1 MNTFPNGLSHIKI
14 GVWLMPLLCMGC
26 ASLNPEIRQP
36 ETTLATTINQTI
48 PVQYADFSNIQG
60 LQSQGDIEGG
70 DSFNIIQAS
79 LITEQMDTIPIQEA
93 MEPRTSAWWTDFNSQ
108 DLNKLIKKA
117 LTTNFDIAKA
127 WATLRQS
134 EASARQARASLF
146 PTLDGSG
153 SIETQRNSVQTST
166 SANRQESTS
175 ESYGL
180 GLAAS
185 YEVDLW
191 GRVNADQ
198 EAELLR
204 LQATA
209 YDLETAR
216 MTVAASVAT
225 AWASLLGNRAELSV
239 VLDQIAINA
248 DIAELQHIRF
258 MNGLSTSLDVLQQQ
272 EALASLKAAV
282 PNIEQECIILRN
294 ELAILQGVLPSTG
307 IAIDEKASLP
317 AIGAIPAVGLPIQ
330 LLDAR
335 PDIQAAWARLEAA
348 DWDVTKARANRYPT
362 LNLSAS
368 MLFNAAESSL
378 LFTNWIAALAGAV
391 SVPILDGGALAAE
404 VERSRA
410 VVDELIQSYAKTVAT
425 AMQEVGDALATEQGE
440 KATLQRLQE
449 QLTFATATRDEARNS
464 YLGGATDF
472 LNYITQLK
480 NVQSLERSIVQQETK
495 LVQARISLN
504 RTLGGLTF
512 PQELNATSVK

>member
-1 MNTFPNGLSHIKI
+1 MNTSPKSLSHITF

-26 ASLNPEIRQP
+26 ATLNPEPRQP
-36 ETTLATTINQTI
+36 DTTLTATIKQKI
-48 PVQYADFSNIQG
+48 PAQYADFSNIQI
-60 LQSQGDIEGG
+60 LEIQGDIESEKSAGV
-70 DSFNIIQAS
+70 
-79 LITEQMDTIPIQEA
+79 PKQEA
-93 MEPRTSAWWTDFNSQ
+93 MEPRKVAWWTDFKSQ
-108 DLNKLIKKA
+108 DLNKLIEKSLA
-117 LTTNFDIAKA
+117 TNFDITKA

-134 EASARQARASLF
+134 EATARQARAGLF
-146 PTLDGSG
+146 PSLDGSG
-153 SIETQRNSVQTST
+153 SAGTQRNSMQTSS
-166 SANRQESTS
+166 SANRVESTA

-191 GRVNADQ
+191 GRVNAEQ

-216 MTVAASVAT
+216 MTVAASVAN
-225 AWASLLGNRAELSV
+225 AWASLLGKSAEFKV
-239 VLDQIAINA
+239 VLDQIAINS
-248 DIAELQHIRF
+248 DIAELQHVRF

-272 EALASLKAAV
+272 EVLAGLKAIV
-282 PNIEQECIILRN
+282 PSLEQESAILRN
-294 ELAILQGVLPSTG
+294 ELAILQGALPSKG
-307 IAIDEKASLP
+307 IDIDEKAPLP
-317 AIGAIPAVGLPIQ
+317 HIGAIPAVGLPIQ

-335 PDIQAAWARLEAA
+335 PDIKAAWARLEAA
-348 DWDVTKARANRYPT
+348 DWDVTKARANRYPA

-368 MLFNAAESSL
+368 MLFSAAESSI
-378 LFTNWIAALAGAV
+378 LFSNWIAALAG
-391 SVPILDGGALAAE
+391 SITMPIFDGGALAAE
-404 VERSRA
+404 EARTRA
-410 VVDELIQSYAKTVAT
+410 VVDELVQGYAQTVAT

-440 KATLQRLQE
+440 KATLERLQE
-449 QLTFATATRDEARNS
+449 QLAFAVAARNEARNS

-472 LNYITQLK
+472 LNYITELK

-512 PQELNATSVK
+512 PQEMNATSVK